1 MQPGEAA
8 SVSSKGQE
16 SLRIYVNRSTTHTQL
31 LRIAASYGI
40 KQVEY
45 PSAGDFHFLHEPARE
60 EINEVAEVI
69 KGGGAC
75 LMCIT
80 SHKVLSNVKIKVAE
94 ESRFESFS
102 LLPSDFIPNE
112 IKKID
117 AQGFEVTEA
126 PPEWSFPSGSNQK
139 YCLYRTF
146 GRGLLYLTTAD
157 LFSDRYINECGNF
170 RLFAR
175 ILARYAP
182 KRREIP
188 NTALTVIPEDLCV
201 SFDLM
206 DEGYRLDNAYDVCIV
221 ANNVERWCDVLE
233 KVKGGKGAIFTHSP
247 GLVEQVNEVL
257 ADYGIEVSNER
268 VEGGWRNQKHPVG
281 QRLTLDTYL
290 WGPHIVYGGEP
301 ILLSRDGTKSVA
313 VSFTVGRGAA
323 VLIPDYTALG
333 FRYSMARE
341 LIVECIRWMSGTI
354 T

>member
-1 MQPGEAA
+1 MQPGKAA
-8 SVSSKGQE
+8 SVASKGQA
-16 SLRIYVNRSTTHTQL
+16 SRRIYVNTSTTHTQL

-69 KGGGAC
+69 KGGGVC

-80 SHKVLSNVKIKVAE
+80 SHKVLANVKIKVAE

-102 LLPSDFIPNE
+102 LLPSDLIPTGIE
-112 IKKID
+112 KI
-117 AQGFEVTEA
+117 AARGFEVMEA
-126 PPEWSFPSGSNQK
+126 PPEWSFPSGSNQN
-139 YCLYRTF
+139 YVLYRAF

-182 KRREIP
+182 KRDVP
-188 NTALTVIPEDLCV
+188 NTALAAIPEDLCV
-201 SFDLM
+201 SSDLM

-221 ANNVERWCDVLE
+221 ANNVEQWSDVLE
-233 KVKGGKGAIFTHSP
+233 NVKRGKGAIFTLSP

-290 WGPHIVYGGEP
+290 WGPHIVHGGEP

-313 VSFTVGRGAA
+313 VSFAVGRGTA

-341 LIVECIRWMSGTI
+341 LIAECIQWMSAPI